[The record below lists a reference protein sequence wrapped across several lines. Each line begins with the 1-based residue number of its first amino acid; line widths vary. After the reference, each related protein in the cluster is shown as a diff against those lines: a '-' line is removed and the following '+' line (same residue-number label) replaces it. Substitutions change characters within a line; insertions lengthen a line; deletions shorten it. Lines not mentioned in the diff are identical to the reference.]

1 MKIRVFNPIKMR
13 TDFVKQLKDDFCKYI
28 LSKFKDG
35 DIVARMEL
43 LEEYE
48 VTVNFVCY
56 IRIGNCFYKMEG
68 RYDKIWRNINIW
80 KVEKT
85 GEQTVM
91 F

>member
-13 TDFVKQLKDDFCKYI
+13 TDFVKQLKVDFCKYI
-28 LSKFKDG
+28 HSKFRDG

-56 IRIGNCFYKMEG
+56 IRIGNCFYTMEG
-68 RYDKIWRNINIW
+68 GYDKIWRDIDIW
-80 KVEKT
+80 KVKET